1 MSAYCRPTKN
11 WQEIMLSFLWLQRLV
26 LWQTIT
32 EYFSCAV
39 ITDLFTKRTDF
50 TILVGTVFAEAA
62 NFKKIT
68 KKTTKF
74 VRVEFMSQGMEFPN
88 EISEIY
94 ESDG

>member
-11 WQEIMLSFLWLQRLV
+11 WQEIMLSFLWLQRLA

-32 EYFSCAV
+32 EYFSCAA

-50 TILVGTVFAEAA
+50 MILVGTVFAKRKSPKNNEIRK
-62 NFKKIT
+62 NRI
-68 KKTTKF
+68 KF
-74 VRVEFMSQGMEFPN
+74 QGIEFPN